1 MKKVTRN
8 SPPFRFNDQI
18 RCGYVALPLTGRL
31 DFFEVSFIKNLP
43 IAPQRREKEK
53 KRRRKGKKGKE
64 RRMEAWKNIKLPPTD
79 LEWLSGK
86 RPNK

>member
-8 SPPFRFNDQI
+8 SPPFRSNVQI
-18 RCGYVALPLTGRL
+18 RLY
-31 DFFEVSFIKNLP
+31 FEVSFIKNLP

-86 RPNK
+86 VAKK